1 MGSALIRLAPLGL
14 ASVLAFLGTP
24 GVRSQGMLAG
34 CRLENGSLQ
43 CVPGMTADPQQQIQ
57 VLDGEISSGLQAEG
71 RIQQTISDLQRFV
84 LVGEARQGQL
94 LKAELMLNG
103 GSISAVHIHWY
114 RRQGNGAWILVQD
127 VSESTYTIGPDD
139 AGSSVMAVLTVTDQ
153 NGNVS
158 RVNSNTIGPVRV
170 N

>member
-1 MGSALIRLAPLGL
+1 
-14 ASVLAFLGTP
+14 
-24 GVRSQGMLAG
+24 
-34 CRLENGSLQ
+34 
-43 CVPGMTADPQQQIQ
+43 MTADPQQQIQ

-158 RVNSNTIGPVRV
+158 RVNSNTIGPVPV